1 MPAPDAGMVCNPLRI
16 EEVEM
21 RKLMR
26 ASVVLAIVLIGFPTA
41 CASTRERT
49 DEATRSD
56 VLTRAEIMNTAG
68 ARNLHDVVQRLR
80 PRWLITRAED
90 RSFSMET
97 GIVVYQDQAML
108 GDVDTLRQLGP
119 SSAYE
124 LRYLDGPTATSTL
137 PGIGSGRHIAGAI
150 IIVTRPDR

>member
-1 MPAPDAGMVCNPLRI
+1 MMTFAPRPFMLAT
-16 EEVEM
+16 
-21 RKLMR
+21 
-26 ASVVLAIVLIGFPTA
+26 VVLIATA
-41 CASTRERT
+41 CASTREGS
-49 DEATRSD
+49 EEGTRSD
-56 VLTRAEIMNTAG
+56 ILTRAEIMSTEG

-80 PRWLITRAED
+80 PRWLIARAGD
-90 RSFSMET
+90 RSIGMET

-119 SSAYE
+119 SAAHE

-150 IIVTRPDR
+150 IVVTRPDR